1 MISIVQNF
9 VCNKAERLEVIKRNS
24 KKLGD
29 TFSETDFFVNF
40 NSENNF
46 ESVKSYYLDNIPKMN
61 LYNDL
66 TKDWALVTLALAKEV
81 KTPYLM
87 YICEDMEVNC
97 SNDEMNGFL
106 NEFYE
111 NDFDYCF
118 LSRIGKYIE
127 QQYIDGYTPYNTI
140 KSPGYKEMSYGY
152 FYLGRHAPH
161 KRVGFDG
168 IYRTDWYIERLE
180 EFLMYGEQ
188 CTHDIPFRKKHL
200 PNFAEG
206 YYDFDNGMRRFGDMR
221 CYIPKQIVFKE
232 FDDIKDKD

>member
-9 VCNKAERLEVIKRNS
+9 ICNKAERLEVIKKEILKN
-24 KKLGD
+24 
-29 TFSETDFFVNF
+29 SETHFQRQI
-40 NSENNF
+40 SLLTLTQKNNF

-66 TKDWALVTLALAKEV
+66 TKDWALVTALAKEV

-118 LSRIGKYIE
+118 K
-127 QQYIDGYTPYNTI
+127 
-140 KSPGYKEMSYGY
+140 
-152 FYLGRHAPH
+152 
-161 KRVGFDG
+161 
-168 IYRTDWYIERLE
+168 
-180 EFLMYGEQ
+180 
-188 CTHDIPFRKKHL
+188 
-200 PNFAEG
+200 
-206 YYDFDNGMRRFGDMR
+206 
-221 CYIPKQIVFKE
+221 
-232 FDDIKDKD
+232 

>member
-9 VCNKAERLEVIKRNS
+9 ICNKAERLEVIKRNS

-118 LSRIGKYIE
+118 LSRIGKELGLMVYIE
-127 QQYIDGYTPYNTI
+127 QIGILRGQ
-140 KSPGYKEMSYGY
+140 KS
-152 FYLGRHAPH
+152 F
-161 KRVGFDG
+161 
-168 IYRTDWYIERLE
+168 
-180 EFLMYGEQ
+180 
-188 CTHDIPFRKKHL
+188 
-200 PNFAEG
+200 
-206 YYDFDNGMRRFGDMR
+206 
-221 CYIPKQIVFKE
+221 
-232 FDDIKDKD
+232 